1 MDRIGSAEGKTAGGR
16 VRARWQRD
24 PEGMRQRILAA
35 ALTEFTRHGFGGARI
50 DRIAAAAGANK
61 RMLYYHV
68 GNKETLYLAV
78 LEATYARIRTAERA
92 LNLESLAPDA
102 AIARLVEFTWSYFLE
117 NPDFLTMLNQENL
130 YQARHLKQSPHVRPL
145 HSPFVEM
152 IGEVLGRG
160 VAAGAFRPGIDP
172 VQLYISIAGL
182 AYFYVSNRWTLSVI
196 FDRDLFEPQARADR
210 LAHMTDLVLAALRA

>member
-1 MDRIGSAEGKTAGGR
+1 MDRIESTDGR
-16 VRARWQRD
+16 IRARWQRD
-24 PEGMRQRILAA
+24 PEGMRRRILDA
-35 ALTEFTRHGFGGARI
+35 ALAEFTQHGFGGARI

-78 LEATYARIRTAERA
+78 LEETYARIRTAERA

-117 NPDFLTMLNQENL
+117 NPEFLTMLNQENL
-130 YQARHLKQSPHVRPL
+130 YQARHLKQSPKVRPL
-145 HSPFVEM
+145 HSPFVGM
-152 IGEVLGRG
+152 IGEVLDRG
-160 VAAGAFRPGIDP
+160 VAAGAFRTGIDP

-196 FDRDLFEPQARADR
+196 FDRDLSAPQARADR
-210 LAHMTDLVLAALRA
+210 LAHMTDLVLSALRP